1 VQQFA
6 LGAPSVTPCTAAPP
20 VGNPPPPKLPTLPAP
35 LGPQLSLRVLRT
47 TGLVSTRTLPL
58 RVGCDTGCTITATA
72 TATPAAAPPRK
83 HRRVTVTL
91 ATVTLTLGAGDT
103 KIVRPTL
110 SKANAKR
117 LARALRGRRAL
128 EVNVQIAAKATTG
141 EPSAV
146 TKRVR
151 ATR

>member
-1 VQQFA
+1 M
-6 LGAPSVTPCTAAPP
+6 
-20 VGNPPPPKLPTLPAP
+20 
-35 LGPQLSLRVLRT
+35 LRT

-91 ATVTLTLGAGDT
+91 ATVKLTLGAGDT

-110 SKANAKR
+110 SKASAKR
-117 LARALRGRRAL
+117 LAKALRGRRAL
-128 EVNVQIAAKATTG
+128 EVDVQIAAQATTG

-146 TKRVR
+146 TKRLR